1 MESSRITSARYRHG
15 NPVKMQAIRE
25 TGAGRENL
33 ELSAVYTTLH
43 VEDEVRLGSRM
54 AHERDETLDVVTL
67 PVESAYEERLLTA
80 AREAVAHSQDDNGG
94 LGPRD
99 SRKLTALEAAAGCP
113 RLVLLG
119 AAGSG
124 KSTFGKHLALAMAG
138 QVLDWSGASI
148 ESLNR
153 PSGDAPWTPA
163 YRAWPHGALVPIFV
177 ELLDFVGSG
186 AFPETEDKATAENL
200 FDYLASRDVNPI
212 QHGVLQDPGGNQ
224 GQRRPSHP
232 RRPRRNPQ
240 GRRTGRLREVIT
252 RFTKTYPEC
261 RVLVTSRPYAYK
273 KTRSGVSTEPASR
286 SLRSNLSIPRQW
298 RSS

>member
-1 MESSRITSARYRHG
+1 M
-15 NPVKMQAIRE
+15 
-25 TGAGRENL
+25 
-33 ELSAVYTTLH
+33 
-43 VEDEVRLGSRM
+43 
-54 AHERDETLDVVTL
+54 
-67 PVESAYEERLLTA
+67 
-80 AREAVAHSQDDNGG
+80 
-94 LGPRD
+94 
-99 SRKLTALEAAAGCP
+99 
-113 RLVLLG
+113 LLG

-124 KSTFGKHLALAMAG
+124 KSTLAKHLALAMAG

-212 QHGVLQDPGGNQ
+212 QHGVLDKIREAIRDNEGLLILDGLDETPKEGV
-224 GQRRPSHP
+224 R
-232 RRPRRNPQ
+232 
-240 GRRTGRLREVIT
+240 GRLREVIT

-261 RVLVTSRPYAYK
+261 RVLVTSRPYAYRRK
-273 KTRSGVSTEPASR
+273 RGVASR
-286 SLRSNLSIPRQW
+286 RSRLPGHFARTSGNPRQW
-298 RSS
+298 SSS